1 MIDHLLFALTL
12 FSALGCGLVAGIF
25 FAFSTFVMKALAR
38 VPSAQGI
45 AAMQSINITVINP
58 WFMAAFLGTAAAC
71 VLVAVS
77 SLLRWN
83 EAGAVYLL
91 SGGLAYLIGTILVT
105 IVFNVPRNNVLAAV
119 DPASANGA
127 RLWASYLTS
136 WTAWNHV
143 RTAAALA
150 AEVLLTIALLH

>member
-1 MIDHLLFALTL
+1 MSDDLIFALTIIT
-12 FSALGCGLVAGIF
+12 ALGCGLVAGVF
-25 FAFSTFVMKALAR
+25 YAFSTFVMKALAR
-38 VPSAQGI
+38 LTAAQGI
-45 AAMQSINITVINP
+45 AAMQSINVTVINP
-58 WFMAAFLGTAAAC
+58 WFMGAFFGTAAAC
-71 VLVAVS
+71 VLVVVF

-91 SGGLAYLIGTILVT
+91 SGGLVYLIGTILVT
-105 IVFNVPRNNVLAAV
+105 IAFNVPRNDALAAV

-127 RLWASYLTS
+127 RLWASYVTS

-150 AEVLLTIALLH
+150 AAVLLTFALRQ